1 MSVVLS
7 VRSERWPIAGAFTI
21 SRGSKTEAEV
31 VVAELT
37 DGVFTGRGECTP
49 YPRYGET
56 VAGVA
61 ATIAGLA
68 DDIWRGLDRIALQH
82 ALPAG
87 AARNALDCAFIDLEA
102 KRAHRPAHERLG
114 VAPPRPR
121 VTAYTIS
128 FGPPEQMAQAAAR
141 AAARPLLKIKLGGS
155 GDPERI
161 AAIRKAAPAA

>member
-1 MSVVLS
+1 MSVILR
-7 VRSERWPIAGAFTI
+7 VRCERWPIAGAFTI

-61 ATIAGLA
+61 AAIAGLA
-68 DDIWRGLDRIALQH
+68 DEIRSGLDRAALQH
-82 ALPAG
+82 AMPAG

-102 KRAHRPAHERLG
+102 KCASR
-114 VAPPRPR
+114 
-121 VTAYTIS
+121 
-128 FGPPEQMAQAAAR
+128 
-141 AAARPLLKIKLGGS
+141 
-155 GDPERI
+155 
-161 AAIRKAAPAA
+161 